1 MLFYSIGVHTQSS
14 GWNFDQIY
22 YAKCDFLDL
31 RKTHQKF
38 VKNYDDFKP
47 VVAYMNKCHTL
58 LNIMLSDSLKPN
70 KLSVVMLGGVGSID
84 IKLDTARRLN
94 WTLVG

>member
-1 MLFYSIGVHTQSS
+1 
-14 GWNFDQIY
+14 
-22 YAKCDFLDL
+22 
-31 RKTHQKF
+31 
-38 VKNYDDFKP
+38 
-47 VVAYMNKCHTL
+47 MNKCYPL
-58 LNIMLSDSLKPN
+58 LNIMLSDTLKPN